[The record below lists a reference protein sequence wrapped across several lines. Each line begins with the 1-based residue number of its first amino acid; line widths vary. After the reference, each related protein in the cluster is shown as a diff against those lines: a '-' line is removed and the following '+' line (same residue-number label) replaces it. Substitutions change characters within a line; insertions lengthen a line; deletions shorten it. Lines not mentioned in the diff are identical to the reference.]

1 MSGFNAISR
10 PDALIIGAGPVGLT
24 MAAELL
30 RHGLSVRIVDKN
42 SAPTDK
48 SKALVV
54 WTRTLELLEKTGLA
68 EQFVESG
75 MLLDG
80 ASIYADGQRKIHL
93 VMEASHTRYPR
104 PVMIPQSKTEA
115 LLAKHL
121 HAQGI
126 EVERQVELVRF
137 ADCQSHVEAVLRHAD
152 GREEVVETS
161 WLLGCDGAHS
171 VVRHQLG
178 LEFSGS
184 SDQNDWWL
192 ADVHI
197 EGPIV
202 ANEISV
208 FWHAQGL
215 LVFFPFEPG
224 RYRIVGD
231 LGPSTSPTRP
241 PDPTLGQIQQMV
253 AERGPAGLHIHD
265 PIWLASFRIN
275 ERKVSD
281 YRVGRVFL
289 AGDAAHIHSP
299 AGGQGMNTGMQ
310 DAFNLAWKLALVHRQ
325 RGGEMLL
332 DSYSQER
339 SAIGDAVLAAAGT
352 VTRVATLRNPI
363 SQFVRNHT
371 ASVLGSFS
379 MFRQKATNALTELSV
394 SYPHSPLNGEHT
406 PGALL
411 PWLTGGV
418 KPGERLPDA
427 IVTSAKS
434 GQLVRL
440 LSSLAGTEHHLL
452 LLAATEETTAM
463 EDLAGIA
470 ASAQA
475 AYPELLRTH
484 LVLAG
489 PTLHAQSDD
498 ISTKFDEVWLDGER
512 TIHTQH
518 AAHQATLVLIRPDGY
533 LAFRSQ
539 PAQWPV
545 LAKHLSR
552 YLSADLAVPHTL
564 TTSATLPGM
573 VGSSYTGSC
582 RE

>member
-1 MSGFNAISR
+1 
-10 PDALIIGAGPVGLT
+10 V
-24 MAAELL
+24 
-30 RHGLSVRIVDKN
+30 
-42 SAPTDK
+42 
-48 SKALVV
+48 
-54 WTRTLELLEKTGLA
+54 
-68 EQFVESG
+68 
-75 MLLDG
+75 
-80 ASIYADGQRKIHL
+80 
-93 VMEASHTRYPR
+93 
-104 PVMIPQSKTEA
+104 
-115 LLAKHL
+115 
-121 HAQGI
+121 
-126 EVERQVELVRF
+126 
-137 ADCQSHVEAVLRHAD
+137 
-152 GREEVVETS
+152 
-161 WLLGCDGAHS
+161 
-171 VVRHQLG
+171 
-178 LEFSGS
+178 
-184 SDQNDWWL
+184 
-192 ADVHI
+192 
-197 EGPIV
+197 
-202 ANEISV
+202 
-208 FWHAQGL
+208 
-215 LVFFPFEPG
+215 PG
-224 RYRIVGD
+224 
-231 LGPSTSPTRP
+231 
-241 PDPTLGQIQQMV
+241 
-253 AERGPAGLHIHD
+253 
-265 PIWLASFRIN
+265 
-275 ERKVSD
+275 
-281 YRVGRVFL
+281 
-289 AGDAAHIHSP
+289 
-299 AGGQGMNTGMQ
+299 
-310 DAFNLAWKLALVHRQ
+310 
-325 RGGEMLL
+325 
-332 DSYSQER
+332 
-339 SAIGDAVLAAAGT
+339 
-352 VTRVATLRNPI
+352 
-363 SQFVRNHT
+363 
-371 ASVLGSFS
+371 
-379 MFRQKATNALTELSV
+379 
-394 SYPHSPLNGEHT
+394 
-406 PGALL
+406 
-411 PWLTGGV
+411 LTGGV